1 MALICQHKL
10 SAPLNKSRRHA
21 RRNFLILNS
30 QENSRMATSTAIEVN
45 RQMAT
50 RVWLRSS
57 SIAFERH
64 SFRYRR

>member
-30 QENSRMATSTAIEVN
+30 QENSRSSENGDFDSYRSQSTDGHTGLAEIVID
-45 RQMAT
+45 RIRTA
-50 RVWLRSS
+50 
-57 SIAFERH
+57 
-64 SFRYRR
+64 